1 MKVSLFEARFSVDLM
16 EKDLTTI
23 IEALIYYGEK
33 EMDGNHK
40 WIARERLHMA
50 EELRNS
56 FAAELESRKRDFL
69 DVQIQTKLD
78 ALDD

>member
-1 MKVSLFEARFSVDLM
+1 MRVSLFEARFSVDLM
-16 EKDLTTI
+16 ENDLATI

-40 WIARERLHMA
+40 WIARERLRMA

-56 FAAELESRKRDFL
+56 FAAELESRNRIFLGIQIEKRL
-69 DVQIQTKLD
+69 E
-78 ALDD
+78 ALDG

>member
-1 MKVSLFEARFSVDLM
+1 MRVSLYEAKFGVDFT
-16 EKDLTTI
+16 ENQLTTI
-23 IEALIYYGEK
+23 IEALI
-33 EMDGNHK
+33 DGDHK
-40 WIARERLHMA
+40 WLARERLILA

>member
-1 MKVSLFEARFSVDLM
+1 MRVSLFEARFSVDFTESQLN
-16 EKDLTTI
+16 TI
-23 IEALIYYGEK
+23 IEAMIYYGQK

-40 WIARERLHMA
+40 WLARERLILA

-56 FAAELESRKRDFL
+56 FAAELESHKRDFL

>member
-16 EKDLTTI
+16 ENDLATI
-23 IEALIYYGEK
+23 IEALICYGEK

-40 WIARERLHMA
+40 WIARERLRMA

-56 FAAELESRKRDFL
+56 FAAELESRNRIFLGIQIEKRL
-69 DVQIQTKLD
+69 E
-78 ALDD
+78 ALDG

>member
-1 MKVSLFEARFSVDLM
+1 MRVSLFEARFSVDVT
-16 EKDLTTI
+16 ENQLTTI
-23 IEALIYYGEK
+23 IEAMIYYGEK
-33 EMDGNHK
+33 EMDGDHK
-40 WIARERLHMA
+40 WLARERLILA

-56 FAAELESRKRDFL
+56 FAAELESRKRGFL

>member
-1 MKVSLFEARFSVDLM
+1 MRVSLFEARFTVDLM
-16 EKDLTTI
+16 ENDLATI

-40 WIARERLHMA
+40 WIARERLRMA

-56 FAAELESRKRDFL
+56 FAAELESRNRNYLGIQIEKRL
-69 DVQIQTKLD
+69 EVLNG
-78 ALDD
+78 

>member
-1 MKVSLFEARFSVDLM
+1 MRVSLYEAKFGIDLT
-16 EKDLTTI
+16 ENQLTTI
-23 IEALIYYGEK
+23 IEALIDYGQK
-33 EMDGNHK
+33 EMDSNHK
-40 WIARERLHMA
+40 FLARERLLMA